1 MHLEDLSRLLSEH
14 PFVHGLEAHHVAI
27 LLGCA
32 SNVVFQQ
39 GEFLFKE
46 GGPADKLFLLRYG
59 SVGLQ
64 VHSPAKG
71 TSVLNTVGEGEVVG
85 WSWLVEPYVA
95 RFDSVALTTVRALAL
110 DARCLRRKCDEDHEL
125 GYQMFARIAQVMER
139 RLHAARLQ
147 LLDVYG

>member
-1 MHLEDLSRLLSEH
+1 MEDLSRLLSEH
-14 PFVHGLEAHHVAI
+14 PFVHGLEARHVAF

-32 SNVVFQQ
+32 SNVVFQK
-39 GEFLFKE
+39 GDFLFRE
-46 GGPADKLFLLRYG
+46 GGPADKLYLVRYG

-64 VHSPAKG
+64 VHFPAKG
-71 TSVLNTVGEGEVVG
+71 THTFNTVGDGEVVG

-95 RFDSVALTTVRALAL
+95 RFDSVALSTVRALAL
-110 DARCLRRKCDEDHEL
+110 DAKCLRRKCDEDHEL